1 MSSLAESL
9 KRTPRVGESA
19 LEVSLRPQPGPLKST
34 VRFFLQKP
42 LGAFGALLI
51 ALFIFTAVFAEQ
63 MAPFPYDSCPGC
75 LNRQPPSAKHFFGSD
90 NLGRDIFSRI
100 VWGSRI
106 SVSVGFGAVAI
117 GTGIASILG
126 ILSGYWGGNFDLMLQ
141 RVIDIWIS
149 IPALVLVI
157 FLVSIFTT
165 RNTDA
170 ITSIELVALTIGL
183 VVAAG
188 SSRVVRSAVIA
199 VRHQPYME
207 AARCIGC
214 EDGRIVL
221 RYVLP
226 NVFATIL
233 ILATTQLGTAILAE
247 ATIAFLGYGVKPPF
261 PAWGSMLSGSARQ
274 QFLLAPWMAIFP
286 GLAISLAVFGFNM
299 FGDALRD
306 VLDPRLR
313 GSR

>member
-1 MSSLAESL
+1 MSSLVEPYEKLRGAIEPQ
-9 KRTPRVGESA
+9 TTVA
-19 LEVSLRPQPGPLKST
+19 LRAQPNRLAALA
-34 VRFFLQKP
+34 RFFRQKP
-42 LGAFGALLI
+42 LGALGALMI
-51 ALFIFTAVFAEQ
+51 AVFVLMAVFADEV
-63 MAPFPYDSCPGC
+63 APFPYDQCAGCPV
-75 LNRQPPSAKHFFGSD
+75 RIPPSPQYVFGTD

-117 GTGIASILG
+117 GTGLAAILG
-126 ILSGYWGGNFDLMLQ
+126 ILSGYWGGRFDLILQ
-141 RVIDIWIS
+141 RFIDVWIS

-157 FLVSIFTT
+157 FLVSVFTT

-170 ITSIELVALTIGL
+170 LTSIELVAITIGL

-188 SSRVVRSAVIA
+188 STRVVRSAVLAI
-199 VRHQPYME
+199 RHQPYME

-214 EDGRIVL
+214 RDERIL
-221 RYVLP
+221 RCYVLP

-247 ATIAFLGYGVKPPF
+247 ATIAFLGYGVKPPM
-261 PAWGSMLSGSARQ
+261 PAWGSMLSGTARSI
-274 QFLLAPWMAIFP
+274 FLLAPWMAVFP

-299 FGDALRD
+299 LGDALRD